1 MTSETT
7 SPDSGKAEPVVYY
20 VEDVTG
26 SDFTFYLSAKDN
38 DGLLKSGS
46 QDASKSQSSKF
57 SNSRPLKVVRL
68 SLRLREKDLQ
78 CELVDL
84 LKRLDEAAATHP
96 EKDLGI
102 LACKLTQ
109 GLSAEVRGQ
118 GDVCLKNLVKGINRV
133 LTEDNGEY
141 LKQPEGSAQAS
152 ALTVFARLP
161 EALRQVLVNR
171 TKFDQLLPNA
181 FKSLDLSEVHGR
193 ALVCRSY
200 RGQFLSVSFREK
212 KDTLSF
218 APNPDPGEWPLSIA
232 DYCLAL
238 SEVIKRPDMHGLLV
252 IAGATNSSKS
262 EIATGLIFNHLQTL
276 RKPGKRL
283 PHLVTLEDPIEK
295 FYVAFNDSIDAF
307 KAEVD
312 QRELMNLSI
321 KMPAFQNDVDYT
333 PRERDCDYGEDKDGG
348 GLSQAL
354 EDALRQTPS
363 VFFVGETRKRR
374 DWRQLIDF
382 AGTGHLIVTTT
393 HAGSLTEAMRKIFE
407 ALEVK
412 TPSQRNEIA
421 NRLIGVIHLRAEST
435 ANILLPA
442 AWRRTPTGTST
453 LTAEGLSSLLPH
465 QPRDEEDAVDAT
477 EKALSQKDVGC
488 LGRSWFATRLL
499 RMVPV
504 EKLNANQR
512 AQLSKVATQWD
523 LEGV

>member
-1 MTSETT
+1 MTPENT
-7 SPDSGKAEPVVYY
+7 SPNPDKTQPDVYY
-20 VEDVTG
+20 VEDVAG
-26 SDFTFYLSAKDN
+26 PDFTFYLSAQYN

-46 QDASKSQSSKF
+46 QDTSKSQSSKF
-57 SNSRPLKVVRL
+57 SNSRPLKVVKL
-68 SLRLREKDLQ
+68 SPQLLEKDLQ
-78 CELVDL
+78 CGLTDL
-84 LKRLDEAAATHP
+84 LVRLDEAATTNP
-96 EKDLGI
+96 DQGVGV
-102 LACKLTQ
+102 LACKLRQ

-118 GDVCLKNLVKGINRV
+118 RDRCLEHILNGINQVLRDDRGECLK
-133 LTEDNGEY
+133 E
-141 LKQPEGSAQAS
+141 PEGSSPAS
-152 ALTVFARLP
+152 ALTVFAHLP
-161 EALRQVLVNR
+161 EALRQALVNR

-200 RGQFLSVSFREK
+200 RGRFLSVSFREK
-212 KDTLSF
+212 KDKLSF
-218 APNPDPGEWPLSIA
+218 APEPDSGDWPLSIA

-262 EIATGLIFNHLQTL
+262 EIATGLIFDHLETL
-276 RKPGKRL
+276 KKPGKRL
-283 PHLVTLEDPIEK
+283 PHLVTFEDPIEK

-307 KAEVD
+307 KTDVD
-312 QRELMNLSI
+312 QRELMNLSV

-333 PRERDCDYGEDKDGG
+333 PRERDSDYCEDKDGG

-393 HAGSLTEAMRKIFE
+393 HAESLTEAMRKIFE
-407 ALEVK
+407 ALDVK
-412 TPSQRNEIA
+412 TASQRNEIA
-421 NRLIGVIHLRAEST
+421 NRLLGIIHLRAEST

-442 AWRRTPTGTST
+442 VWRRTPTATNT
-453 LTAEGLSSLLPH
+453 LTAEGLRSLLPH
-465 QPRDEEDAVDAT
+465 QPREEKGTV
-477 EKALSQKDVGC
+477 KALSQNDVGC

-499 RMVPV
+499 RVVKM
-504 EKLNANQR
+504 EKLNSDQR
-512 AQLSKVATQWD
+512 AQLRRVATTWD